1 MAKVLISFLG
11 TGPDNKDK
19 GRAERQYRPATYRI
33 EDTDYKDTSFV
44 AEAIASHYKVDKI
57 ILIGTTKS
65 MWERVYEVFCTKQG
79 IEINEDYWM
88 ELTSFCDNASHKTLL
103 SDLPKT
109 EKLEDAI
116 GKGSKIIPIHYG
128 LNEQELNA
136 NAAYILGIEGYLNKG
151 DELIVDITHGF
162 RSLPLYIMNLLVY
175 LQNVSSKQVKI
186 SHILYGML
194 DITREIGYTPVIELS
209 GLLEQNEWITGAY
222 SFKEFGN
229 AYKIASLLDREQ
241 GIGKTVANRLRNFSD
256 SMNINYI
263 DRVKSQVGN
272 LASMKAFEFS
282 AIPNLIV
289 PETIKLYTDVLKTD
303 SDSYFQFNLSKWHF
317 EHKNYASAYM
327 VLLEAILTYVC
338 EKCQIDF
345 GSSLKDSEFAKVIL
359 GKPDRAK
366 EFDSD
371 EVIRCRAILKPDY
384 GDLKN
389 TYVSINDIRNAI
401 AHQTSKQGKQRIHKS
416 ADELIKTLETNINL
430 LAKVLN
436 SEKLLKKSKSKS
448 KFAHFINLSNHSS
461 DKWSESQTAAAN
473 EQFGEIVDLPFPQIA
488 PDATKADIAKIA
500 QDYLTRVQQIGQPND
515 TAIHI
520 MGEMTLTYQLVGMLK
535 DAGYRCYASTTVR
548 EVYEQESG
556 KKTVIFQFVKYRE
569 Y

>member
-79 IEINEDYWM
+79 IEINEEYWM

-103 SDLPKT
+103 SDFPKK

-136 NAAYILGIEGYLNKG
+136 NAIEILRVENHIHKG

-175 LQNVSSKQVKI
+175 LQNVSSKKLRI
-186 SHILYGML
+186 TNILYGML
-194 DITREIGYTPVIELS
+194 DISRELGYTPVVELN
-209 GLLEQNEWITGAY
+209 GLLKQNDWITGAY
-222 SFKEFGN
+222 SFLEFGN
-229 AYKIASLLDREQ
+229 AYKIAKLLREEG
-241 GIGKTVANRLRNFSD
+241 GIGLTAAQRLENFSD
-256 SMNINYI
+256 TMNINYL
-263 DRVKSQVGN
+263 DSVKLQVAN
-272 LASMKAFEFS
+272 LSSMKNFEFS
-282 AIPNLIV
+282 PIPNVII
-289 PETIKLYTDVLKTD
+289 PNTISSYLKTFNITMGD
-303 SDSYFQFNLSKWHF
+303 SFFQYTIAQWHF
-317 EHKNYASAYM
+317 NHKNYASSYM
-327 VLLEAILTYVC
+327 VLTEALFTYVC
-338 EKCQIDF
+338 EMCEIAT
-345 GSSLKDSEFAKVIL
+345 DSPMQDAELAKIIL
-359 GKPDRAK
+359 GKRDVNNHISRSEIVSYQK
-366 EFDSD
+366 KN
-371 EVIRCRAILKPDY
+371 LKY
-384 GDLKN
+384 SYEKLKKIYN
-389 TYVSINDIRNAI
+389 SINKIRNSI
-401 AHQTSKQGKQRIHKS
+401 AHQTKHFTTKSTSKLIDNLREGLNLFADIYQQDKLSPIKSYLGKPNM
-416 ADELIKTLETNINL
+416 LINI
-430 LAKVLN
+430 
-436 SEKLLKKSKSKS
+436 
-448 KFAHFINLSNHSS
+448 SNHPS
-461 DKWSESQTAAAN
+461 DKWSEAQTSAAIS
-473 EQFGEIVDLPFPQIA
+473 QFGEIVDLPFPTIE
-488 PDATKADIAKIA
+488 PNATPEDITKIA
-500 QDYLTRVQQIGQPND
+500 QDYLNRVHQKGKPKT

-535 DAGYRCYASTTVR
+535 DAGYRCYASTTIR
-548 EVYEQESG
+548 EVYEQEPG
-556 KKTVIFQFVKYRE
+556 KKTVIFQFVNFRE

>member
-19 GRAERQYRPATYRI
+19 GRAERQYRPATYHI

-79 IEINEDYWM
+79 IEINEEYWM

-103 SDLPKT
+103 SDFPKK

-136 NAAYILGIEGYLNKG
+136 NATYILGIENYLNKG
-151 DELIVDITHGF
+151 EELIVDITHGF

-229 AYKIASLLDREQ
+229 SYKVSELLTQTPTSKSAASLL
-241 GIGKTVANRLRNFSD
+241 NSFSD
-256 SMNINYI
+256 TMNLNHMVGIRQQSQRLSSLDYTSMGTMANFIIPQVVSDFKKKFLANSSVSNALFQL
-263 DRVKSQVGN
+263 RV
-272 LASMKAFEFS
+272 
-282 AIPNLIV
+282 
-289 PETIKLYTDVLKTD
+289 TR
-303 SDSYFQFNLSKWHF
+303 WHF
-317 EHKNYASAYM
+317 DHRNYSSAYM
-327 VLLEAILTYVC
+327 AFVETLITYYCEVQAEDWKDKNVRDNAKDALYKLANTKDKSVSSMHLVAKCFKRTNKERRNIAHAGDSGNNTKQMITNLENDIKLIET
-338 EKCQIDF
+338 
-345 GSSLKDSEFAKVIL
+345 VIL
-359 GKPDRAK
+359 
-366 EFDSD
+366 
-371 EVIRCRAILKPDY
+371 C
-384 GDLKN
+384 
-389 TYVSINDIRNAI
+389 
-401 AHQTSKQGKQRIHKS
+401 
-416 ADELIKTLETNINL
+416 
-430 LAKVLN
+430 
-436 SEKLLKKSKSKS
+436 
-448 KFAHFINLSNHSS
+448 
-461 DKWSESQTAAAN
+461 
-473 EQFGEIVDLPFPQIA
+473 
-488 PDATKADIAKIA
+488 
-500 QDYLTRVQQIGQPND
+500 
-515 TAIHI
+515 
-520 MGEMTLTYQLVGMLK
+520 
-535 DAGYRCYASTTVR
+535 
-548 EVYEQESG
+548 
-556 KKTVIFQFVKYRE
+556 
-569 Y
+569 